1 MQDLTKPIEVNNNP
15 LSLVKDDKWLTK
27 DRLWNFVFW
36 FVMPAGLTVAH
47 FMRTNLQIKD
57 VATFMYIS
65 TFLGIPLLLI
75 IFNRTRFIEKDTFAN
90 SEGNILTKEQM
101 PYAFPLAIIAGIAFS
116 VLISVIFLPKN
127 TNSLFVAFSLSIS
140 VFSGLSLYFI
150 FKNCPISILFNKN
163 AFKPFS
169 AAELVRI
176 NKISTSRSTTS
187 FSPPDYICDI
197 KYRFMS
203 SNIHNHNRYRR

>member
-1 MQDLTKPIEVNNNP
+1 M
-15 LSLVKDDKWLTK
+15 SFVKSRLNK
-27 DRLWNFVFW
+27 DNFWNMMFW
-36 FVMPAGLTVAH
+36 FGITLCLAISEYFNGDKLLGFIFLWIAILGVPFTVKQIQDVKFDKKYGFFNASGRSLKDSMPE
-47 FMRTNLQIKD
+47 K
-57 VATFMYIS
+57 
-65 TFLGIPLLLI
+65 LG
-75 IFNRTRFIEKDTFAN
+75 
-90 SEGNILTKEQM
+90 
-101 PYAFPLAIIAGIAFS
+101 LAIISSVALVGLIGVINNKFFS
-116 VLISVIFLPKN
+116 ITLYG
-127 TNSLFVAFSLSIS
+127 SLFFLIPT
-140 VFSGLSLYFI
+140 LYFI
-150 FKNCPISILFNKN
+150 YKNCPISILFNKN